1 MSNFD
6 WYIEIEGQKW
16 KRGVTTG
23 TCAAAAAK
31 AAVYALLQQ
40 TEVTWIEITTPRGIT
55 VTLPVQA
62 CSYHNDEACCGVV
75 KDAGD
80 DPDNTDGLTIYAT
93 VRLRNDP
100 GISLKGGEGV
110 GVVTKP
116 GLQVDVGEAAINP
129 IPREMICRAVLEYLP
144 PEQGLEIMNS
154 VPDGR
159 ERALKT
165 LNPVLGIMGGIS
177 ILGTTGIVE
186 PMSEEAFRHSLAP
199 QIDVALAAGYT
210 SLVFT
215 PGKIG
220 ENIARKYQIPTAI
233 TILTSNFIGYMLGEA
248 SRRGVKDVI
257 LFGHIGKLVKVAGGI
272 FYTHSKIA
280 DGRMDIIAAEAAHM
294 GATATQVGEILTC
307 VTTEATLPILT
318 AAGLQDIFNRLAKR
332 ASLRAAQH
340 VHNTL
345 RVGTVMV
352 SLQGTVLGIDEQAQK
367 IGGEAGW
374 HLK

>member
-6 WYIEIEGQKW
+6 WYTQIEGQKW

-40 TEVTWIEITTPRGIT
+40 TEVHFIEVTTPRGIT
-55 VTLPVQA
+55 VRLPVKE
-62 CSYHNDEACCGVV
+62 CSYNNDVARCGVI

-80 DPDNTDGLTIYAT
+80 DPDNTDGVTIYAT
-93 VRLRNDP
+93 VCLRDEP

-129 IPREMICRAVLEYLP
+129 VPRDMIHRSVLEYLP
-144 PEQGLEIMNS
+144 SEQGLDIMIS
-154 VPDGR
+154 VPGGQ

-165 LNPVLGIMGGIS
+165 LNPMLGIMGGIS

-199 QIDVALAAGYT
+199 QLDVALAAGYT
-210 SLVFT
+210 SLVLT

-220 ENIARKYQIPTAI
+220 ENIARLYQIPTAM

-248 SRRGVKDVI
+248 ARRGVKDVI

-294 GATATQVGEILTC
+294 GATAAQVGEILDC
-307 VTTEATLPILT
+307 VTTEATLPILA
-318 AAGLQDIFNRLAKR
+318 AAGLHGIFDRLAKR
-332 ASLRAAQH
+332 ASFRAAQY
-340 VHNTL
+340 VHNEL

-352 SLQGTVLGIDEQAQK
+352 SLQGAVLGIDDHAQK

>member
-1 MSNFD
+1 MSDFD
-6 WYIEIEGQKW
+6 WFIEIEGQKW

-55 VTLPVQA
+55 VTLPVQE
-62 CSYHNDEACCGVV
+62 CSYHNDEAHCGVV

-80 DPDNTDGLTIYAT
+80 DPDNTDGMTIYAT
-93 VRLRNDP
+93 VRLRNEP
-100 GISLKGGEGV
+100 GILLKGGEGV

-129 IPREMICRAVLEYLP
+129 VPRDMIRRSVLECLP
-144 PEQGLEIMNS
+144 PEQGLEIMIS
-154 VPDGR
+154 VPGGR

-165 LNPVLGIMGGIS
+165 LNPVLGIIGGIS

-220 ENIARKYQIPTAI
+220 EKIARQYQIPDVT

-257 LFGHIGKLVKVAGGI
+257 LFGHIGKLVKIAGGI

-294 GATATQVGEILTC
+294 GATAKQVGEILSC
-307 VTTEATLPILT
+307 VTTEATLPILA
-318 AAGLQDIFNRLAKR
+318 AAGLQDVFNRLAKR
-332 ASLRAAQH
+332 ASLRAEQH

-352 SLQGTVLGIDEQAQK
+352 SLQGTVLGIDDQAQK